1 MGVKSTH
8 GIAMAVAA
16 SCRHASS
23 IFRSSRSRSCPD
35 ISRTIKP
42 TATSIQPRRQ
52 INMMILNPRASKIR
66 YLNAS
71 HSLLIDLEKHV
82 RKVQELERQLQLR
95 EMMKT
100 GVAGTA
106 VEQEQRELK
115 RIERESM
122 SEEARENFANRL
134 TAARKKC
141 EEQAAKRDQE
151 EANILRSWHMKRLG
165 SAIDKLSQIPETEL
179 MLLPGDS
186 PVTEKDLAA
195 HPAML
200 ASLEGLVDMV
210 NPTDEVERLK
220 SLLEERDNLRK
231 LIEELEGKE
240 GHINGTLEE
249 CKNALHN
256 VNAARIKVSANL
268 KMCETLLDTMQNLE
282 QKRRKQDLFV
292 FGPNPIF
299 SSTKEVELSY
309 SISNQCVVEM
319 LKELDISRAVALK
332 NLQSARECR
341 SKHIENR
348 TQIEENL
355 QLIQRTIEK
364 QIEAVNKKEEKQAA
378 HKEGKVQETEV
389 AETPK
394 IFQDLS
400 KEMGKEM

>member
-1 MGVKSTH
+1 MG
-8 GIAMAVAA
+8 
-16 SCRHASS
+16 
-23 IFRSSRSRSCPD
+23 
-35 ISRTIKP
+35 
-42 TATSIQPRRQ
+42 
-52 INMMILNPRASKIR
+52 
-66 YLNAS
+66 
-71 HSLLIDLEKHV
+71 
-82 RKVQELERQLQLR
+82 
-95 EMMKT
+95 
-100 GVAGTA
+100 
-106 VEQEQRELK
+106 
-115 RIERESM
+115 

-141 EEQAAKRDQE
+141 EEQAAKRAQE

-165 SAIDKLSQIPETEL
+165 TAIDKLSQIPEQEL

-195 HPAML
+195 ANAML
-200 ASLEGLVDMV
+200 SSLEGLVDMV
-210 NPTDEVERLK
+210 NPTDEVERLR

-231 LIEELEGKE
+231 LIEELEVKE
-240 GHINGTLEE
+240 VHINGTLEE

-282 QKRRKQDLFV
+282 QKRRRQDLFV

-348 TQIEENL
+348 TQK
-355 QLIQRTIEK
+355 TIED
-364 QIEAVNKKEEKQAA
+364 QIEAVNKKEETHAA
-378 HKEGKVQETEV
+378 ATEEKVQKVEE
-389 AETPK
+389 AESPK
-394 IFQDLS
+394 IFEDLSS